1 MSRSHPPHPTRSHA
15 PHPIWSTSQ
24 DPEARRDWPLPVP
37 PVEGGRE
44 PTAVDLAESL
54 LGTAHAFK
62 QWGNL
67 CYSQAEPDLREL
79 SVPRA
84 RLLAAVA
91 DAGQERVRMPAGARR
106 GRARREAPPADVAQ
120 ERVRMGDL
128 AEALGVTPRN
138 ITTIVDGLEREGL
151 LARRPDPTD
160 RRAILLEL
168 TEKGW
173 AHVEQVHAL
182 QRDLAERMFAPLNAH
197 ERCALYGLLTRLARG
212 IAEVAGTHTSG
223 RNGEPADRH

>member
-1 MSRSHPPHPTRSHA
+1 
-15 PHPIWSTSQ
+15 
-24 DPEARRDWPLPVP
+24 
-37 PVEGGRE
+37 
-44 PTAVDLAESL
+44 VDLAEGL

-67 CYSQAEPDLREL
+67 CYSQAETDLREL

-84 RLLAAVA
+84 RLLAVVSE
-91 DAGQERVRMPAGARR
+91 AGQEL
-106 GRARREAPPADVAQ
+106 
-120 ERVRMGDL
+120 VRMGDL

-138 ITTIVDGLEREGL
+138 ITTIVDGLEREGV

-173 AHVEQVHAL
+173 AHVGQVHTL
-182 QRDLAERMFAPLNAH
+182 QRDLAERLFSPLNGD
-197 ERCALYGLLTRLARG
+197 ERRVLYGLLARLARQ
-212 IAEVAGTHTSG
+212 IAQAAATGTSG
-223 RNGEPADRH
+223 PDGEPTDRR